1 MNLYLRRIIL
11 LWSVVF
17 FLISGCTLR
26 ERQQSA
32 DSLPDGWQESSL
44 EVGGNIRWYMIYTP
58 EPLTDDLPMVLL
70 LHGGTGSMRSVLH
83 PNAGGTKEWLVLAE
97 REGFILLVPNG
108 TNPETGDTF
117 GDDQNWNDHR
127 SDSAAGQTT
136 ADDVGFILALLEQIT
151 AQYPV
156 DQERVYVTGG
166 SNGGLMTYRL
176 LIEAP
181 DHFAAGAAFIANLP
195 EPALNPPV
203 LGKPTPLMIS
213 NGTEDPLIPWT
224 GGSVGKD
231 RGMVISAEETAA
243 WWAVANRVNPDQKTS
258 ELLPDADLEDNCR
271 IQKDYY
277 PAGPNG
283 APLLFYTAQGGGHAM
298 PSGKH
303 PLPDSFLL
311 RCVIGPECRDAE
323 GVILA
328 RDFFNQIAA
337 AHP

>member
-1 MNLYLRRIIL
+1 M
-11 LWSVVF
+11 LWSAVF
-17 FLISGCTLR
+17 FLISGCTLGG
-26 ERQQSA
+26 RQQSA
-32 DSLPDGWQESSL
+32 DSLPGGWQESSL
-44 EVGGNIRWYMIYTP
+44 EVGGSTRWYMIYTP
-58 EPLTDDLPMVLL
+58 EPLAADLPMVLL

-97 REGFILLVPNG
+97 QEGFILLVPNG

-151 AQYPV
+151 AWYPV

-181 DHFAAGAAFIANLP
+181 GHFAAGAAFIANLP
-195 EPALNPPV
+195 EPAQSLPV

-213 NGTEDPLIPWT
+213 NGTEDPLMPWA

-231 RGMVISAEETAA
+231 RGIVISAEETAA
-243 WWAVANRVNPDQKTS
+243 WWAIANRVNPDQKTT
-258 ELLPDADLEDNCR
+258 ELLPDVDPEDNCR

-277 PAGPNG
+277 PAGPDG
-283 APLLFYTAQGGGHAM
+283 APLLFYTVQGGGHAM
-298 PSGKH
+298 PSGKQ
-303 PLPDSFLL
+303 PLPDNFLL
-311 RCVIGPECRDAE
+311 RWVIGPECRDAE
-323 GVILA
+323 GVTLA
-328 RDFFNQIAA
+328 WEFFNQTAA

>member
-1 MNLYLRRIIL
+1 MNLYLKRIIL
-11 LWSVVF
+11 LWSAVF
-17 FLISGCTLR
+17 FLISGCTLG

-32 DSLPDGWQESSL
+32 DSPPDGWQESSL
-44 EVGGNIRWYMIYTP
+44 EVGGSTRWYMIYTP
-58 EPLTDDLPMVLL
+58 EPLADDLPMVLL
-70 LHGGTGSMRSVLH
+70 LHGGTGSMRSVFH

-97 REGFILLVPNG
+97 QEGFILLVPNG
-108 TNPETGDTF
+108 TNPETGDPF

-181 DHFAAGAAFIANLP
+181 DRFAAGAAFIANLP
-195 EPALNPPV
+195 EPALNLPV

-213 NGTEDPLIPWT
+213 NGTEDPLMPWA

-231 RGMVISAEETAA
+231 RGIVISAEETAA

-258 ELLPDADLEDNCR
+258 ELLPDVDPEDNCR
-271 IQKDYY
+271 IQKDYF
-277 PAGPNG
+277 PAGPDG

-303 PLPDSFLL
+303 PLPDNFLL
-311 RCVIGPECRDAE
+311 RWVIGPECRDAE
-323 GVILA
+323 GVTLA
-328 RDFFNQIAA
+328 WEFFNQTAA

>member
-1 MNLYLRRIIL
+1 MNLYLNRIIL
-11 LWSVVF
+11 LWSAVF
-17 FLISGCTLR
+17 FLISGCSLE

-32 DSLPDGWQESSL
+32 DSLPGGWQESSL
-44 EVGGNIRWYMIYTP
+44 EVGGSTRWYMIYTP

-70 LHGGTGSMRSVLH
+70 LHGGTGSMRSVFH

-97 REGFILLVPNG
+97 KEGFILLVPNG

-176 LIEAP
+176 LIETP

-195 EPALNPPV
+195 EPALNLPV

-213 NGTEDPLIPWT
+213 NGTEDSLMPWE
-224 GGSVGKD
+224 GGTVGKD
-231 RGMVISAEETAA
+231 RGMVISAEETTA
-243 WWAVANRVNPDQKTS
+243 WWAVANRVNTDQKTS
-258 ELLPDADLEDNCR
+258 ELLLDADPEDSCR

-277 PAGPNG
+277 PAGPDG

-311 RCVIGPECRDAE
+311 RWVIGPECRDAE
-323 GVILA
+323 GVTLA
-328 RDFFNQIAA
+328 WEFFNQTALLS
-337 AHP
+337 H